1 MPLGELRWEHDCVR
15 AAPIRLGQSILYNSL
30 RGTGSPFPLL
40 LPLFFRSHGSLT
52 FTHKQVQGGVVPTVE
67 ESVILRIWGI
77 EKSVLSVGLSQQD
90 NPELEQQRLLGL
102 TISVILFFQVDASFH
117 TPQWHAARVAA
128 LKVCPSH
135 KHTTFM
141 PQEQQRDS
149 GNSPV
154 LSSLVSTLSQSDWYM
169 I

>member
-1 MPLGELRWEHDCVR
+1 MPLGELRWEHDCVH

-30 RGTGSPFPLL
+30 EGNPFSFPATSSPLL
-40 LPLFFRSHGSLT
+40 SVARQLD
-52 FTHKQVQGGVVPTVE
+52 FTRKQVQGGVVPTVE